1 MTPIEKLLRL
11 FLIASGAS
19 CVMGLGFLAVPLSWM
34 DAIHRLAGLG
44 PMPQEPVVE
53 YLARS
58 ACVLYPMLGGV
69 MILSGIKLR
78 QYRSLV
84 LYQGAVW
91 LAFGVIVGAIDSAA
105 GLPPYWTWGEAAA
118 TVFMGAVMLLL
129 GRKIQRV

>member
-1 MTPIEKLLRL
+1 MTPIEKFLRF
-11 FLIASGAS
+11 FLIAAGAV

-44 PMPQEPVVE
+44 AMPQGPVVE

-69 MILSGIKLR
+69 MILSGLKLR
-78 QYRSLV
+78 QYRTLV

-91 LAFGVIVGAIDSAA
+91 LAFGVLVGAIDYAA
-105 GLPPYWTWGEAAA
+105 GLPGYWTWGESIQTAL
-118 TVFMGAVMLLL
+118 MGAVILML